1 MVDSIMKKNVN
12 YSPQFIYMLV
22 PNWSEFFNFMSNGE
36 IKVKVNL
43 RRLIIGSGFIDMN
56 ML

>member
-12 YSPQFIYMLV
+12 YSLQFIYMLV
-22 PNWSEFFNFMSNGE
+22 PNLSEFFNFMSNGE

-43 RRLIIGSGFIDMN
+43 RRLIIGSGFRDMN

>member
-12 YSPQFIYMLV
+12 YSPQFIYIV
-22 PNWSEFFNFMSNGE
+22 PNWSEFFNFMSNE
-36 IKVKVNL
+36 ENKVKINL
-43 RRLIIGSGFIDMN
+43 RRSIIGSGFIDMN

>member
-12 YSPQFIYMLV
+12 YSLQFIYMLV
-22 PNWSEFFNFMSNGE
+22 PNWSEFFNFMSNEE

-43 RRLIIGSGFIDMN
+43 RRSIIGSGFIDMN